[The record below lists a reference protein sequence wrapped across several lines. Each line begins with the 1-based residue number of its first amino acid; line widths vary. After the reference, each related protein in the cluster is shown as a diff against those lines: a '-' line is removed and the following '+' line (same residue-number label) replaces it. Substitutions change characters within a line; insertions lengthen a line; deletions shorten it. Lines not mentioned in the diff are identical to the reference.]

1 MKDDL
6 LSRKKMINYFRGVDP
21 YRFLNVD
28 GVKDFIKC
36 FPSEELELC
45 EDAISKKTVIDYVD
59 HQILLC
65 DKALA
70 FSDTSEIDRY
80 AMESIKSTLKVLKDF
95 LEDLPIAIKD
105 EFESVKSS

>member
-1 MKDDL
+1 
-6 LSRKKMINYFRGVDP
+6 MINYFRGVDP
-21 YRFLNVD
+21 YRFLNVE

-45 EDAISKKTVIDYVD
+45 EDAISKKSVINYVD
-59 HQILLC
+59 RQILIC

-95 LEDLPIAIKD
+95 LGDLPIAIKD
-105 EFESVKSS
+105 EFVSCS